1 MNPLS
6 EQMSAATKAQIEAQI
21 ELLNTLTT
29 RTVES
34 VEKIIALNVDA
45 TKSTIDGA
53 TSTVRQLLASRDPQ
67 EAASITGSQAQ
78 PAAERAQEYSRSLVD
93 IVSKTQAEF
102 TQTVEAQIA
111 EGRRQINSLVSELVK
126 AAPPGSENMVSMFKT
141 ALDNANAGYDQLT
154 RTTRQATETIQSN
167 VNNATAQFT
176 QAASQAMKKSTEQGK
191 KQSS

>member
-21 ELLNTLTT
+21 ELLNTLTAQ
-29 RTVES
+29 TVSS

-53 TSTVRQLLASRDPQ
+53 TSTARQLLTSRDPR
-67 EAASITGSQAQ
+67 EAVSITGAQTQ

-111 EGRRQINSLVSELVK
+111 EGRRQINSLVNELVK
-126 AAPPGSENMVSMFKT
+126 AAPPGSESMVSMFKA

-154 RTTRQATETIQSN
+154 RTTKQATETIQSN

-176 QAASQAMKKSTEQGK
+176 QAATQAVKKSAEQGK